1 MNTDLTRIRQQGLDV
16 LTRELGAVA
25 TARFFRQFENGDGDY
40 TEEREALLKD
50 VSIDDITA
58 SIAKRKNISLQN

>member
-1 MNTDLTRIRQQGLDV
+1 MNTDLTRIRQQGLEV

-40 TEEREALLKD
+40 TEEREVLLKD
-50 VSIDDITA
+50 VSMDDIVA
-58 SIAKRKNISLQN
+58 SIAERKNKSPQ